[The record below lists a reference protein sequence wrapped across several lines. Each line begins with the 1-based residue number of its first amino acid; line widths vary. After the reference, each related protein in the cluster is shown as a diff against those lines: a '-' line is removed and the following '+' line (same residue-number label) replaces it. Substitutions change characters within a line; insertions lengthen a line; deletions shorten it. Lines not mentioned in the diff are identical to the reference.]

1 MKRFGTEYGG
11 FYYPENLEGLDNSS
25 IIYCIGA
32 GEDISHDIEIANKL
46 NSNVYIIDPTPRALE
61 HCEYVKKV
69 LDGKEKIIYDKKFG
83 GGNPYEYWKI
93 ILENKIDTDKIIY
106 NNCGIG
112 TEDSI
117 QKFYLPSN
125 EEYVSC
131 SLVKGMKGEKHIN
144 VNVKK
149 LRSIMNQYEHNKIDL
164 LKMDIEGSECD
175 VIEDMLKEEIYPKY
189 LAVEFD
195 NIEKKEGTNKLLK
208 IQGYKLLYKDNNNY
222 VYKYNINVCIIHI
235 GYKKYLEEN
244 IKITSKTNKIY
255 LIGDQSVKCLEKYE
269 NIEYVDINKYLENEK
284 IKYYKSKYI
293 NYADYEFEWI
303 WIAGPGRI
311 LSIKL
316 FMEEYKLNHI
326 FNIDSDCVLLE
337 NINNYPF
344 KQTIAYCI
352 NQNYENEYRMSNSI
366 HSALLNNKF
375 CVYFE
380 DLFNDIYINKSKFKL
395 IEDKINYHKE
405 NNISGGICE
414 MTLCYL
420 LQNKKIIEVDNLL
433 EIRNYK
439 NKKITFMNT
448 LYSNESSTHKEQYLK
463 ENNIIKIYDIN
474 KKKYIYDKINHEYIE
489 LWNIHYQG
497 DCKNLLES
505 FS

>member
-11 FYYPENLEGLDNSS
+11 FYYPENLDGLDESS

-46 NSNVYIIDPTPRALE
+46 KSNIYIIDPTPRAIK
-61 HCEYVKKV
+61 HYEYVKNV
-69 LDGKEKIIYDKKFG
+69 LEGKDKIIYDKKFG
-83 GGNPYEYWKI
+83 GGNPYDYWKI
-93 ILENKIDTDKIIY
+93 ILENKIDTNKIIY
-106 NNCGIG
+106 KNCGIG
-112 TEDSI
+112 SEEGI
-117 QKFYLPSN
+117 HKFYLPSN

-131 SLVKGMKGEKHIN
+131 SLVEGMKSKKYIN

-149 LRSIMNQYEHNKIDL
+149 LRSIMNEYGHNKIDL

-195 NIEKKEGTNKLLK
+195 NIEKKENIKKLLEK
-208 IQGYKLLYKDNNNY
+208 NGYILLYQDNNNY

-235 GYKKYLEEN
+235 GYKKYLEKN

-255 LIGDQSVKCLEKYE
+255 LIGDESIKFLEKYE
-269 NIEYVDINKYLENEK
+269 NVEYVDIEDFMKNEK
-284 IKYYKSKYI
+284 ISFYKSKFE
-293 NYADYEFEWI
+293 NYSSNSKDFEWFCI
-303 WIAGPGRI
+303 CRI
-311 LSIKL
+311 FIIQL
-316 FMEEYKLNHI
+316 FLQKYNFKHI
-326 FNIDSDCVLLE
+326 FHIDSDCILCN

-344 KQTIAYCI
+344 KQDIAYCI
-352 NQNYENEYRMSNSI
+352 NQNYENKYRMSNSI

-375 CVYFE
+375 CIEFE
-380 DLFNDIYINKSKFKL
+380 KLYNDLYVNKTKMYL
-395 IEDKINYHKE
+395 LEDKINYHK
-405 NNISGGICE
+405 NNTGGICD
-414 MTLCYL
+414 MTLYYL
-420 LQNKKIIEVDNLL
+420 LQNKNYINTDNLL
-433 EIRNYK
+433 EIQNYK

-463 ENNIIKIYDIN
+463 KNNIIKLYDIN

-497 DCKNLLES
+497 DCKKLLES

>member
-1 MKRFGTEYGG
+1 MKRFGTKYGG
-11 FYYPENLEGLDNSS
+11 FYYPENLEGLDDSS

-46 NSNVYIIDPTPRALE
+46 NSNVYIIDPTPRAIK
-61 HCEYVKKV
+61 HYEYVKSV
-69 LDGKEKIIYDKKFG
+69 LEGKDKIIYDNKFG
-83 GGNPYEYWKI
+83 GGNPYEYWKV
-93 ILENKIDTDKIIY
+93 ILENKIDTTKIIY

-112 TEDSI
+112 IEEGI

-131 SLVKGMKGEKHIN
+131 SLVEGMKGNKYIN
-144 VNVKK
+144 INVKK
-149 LRSIMNQYEHNKIDL
+149 LKTLMNEYGHDKIDL

-175 VIEDMLKEEIYPKY
+175 VLVNMLEEHIYPKY
-189 LAVEFD
+189 LAIEFD
-195 NIEKKEGTNKLLK
+195 NIEKKEGTNKLLQ
-208 IQGYKLLYKDNNNY
+208 IQGYELLYIDNNNY

-255 LIGDQSVKCLEKYE
+255 LIGDETVKCLEKYE
-269 NIEYVDINKYLENEK
+269 NVEYIDIDEFMKNEK
-284 IKYYKSKYI
+284 LHFYKSKFE
-293 NYADYEFEWI
+293 NYSSNSEDFEWFCI
-303 WIAGPGRI
+303 CRI
-311 LSIKL
+311 FIIQL
-316 FMEEYKLNHI
+316 FLQKYNLQHI
-326 FNIDSDCVLLE
+326 FHIDSDCILCN

-344 KQTIAYCI
+344 KKDIAYCI
-352 NQNYENEYRMSNSI
+352 NQNYENKYRMSNSI

-375 CVYFE
+375 CIEFE
-380 DLFNDIYINKSKFKL
+380 KLYNDLYVNKSKIYL
-395 IEDKINYHKE
+395 LEDKINYHK
-405 NNISGGICE
+405 NNEGGICD
-414 MTLCYL
+414 MTLYYL
-420 LQNKKIIEVDNLL
+420 LRNENYISTDNLL

-463 ENNIIKIYDIN
+463 ENNIIKLYDIN
-474 KKKYIYDKINHEYIE
+474 EKKYIYDKINDEYIE

>member
-11 FYYPENLEGLDNSS
+11 FYYPKNLDGLNEYS

-46 NSNVYIIDPTPRALE
+46 NSNVYIIDPTPRAIK
-61 HCEYVKKV
+61 HCEYIKNV
-69 LDGKEKIIYDKKFG
+69 LDGKEKIIYDNKFG
-83 GGNPYEYWKI
+83 GGNPYDYWKI
-93 ILENKIDTDKIIY
+93 ILENKIPTNKIIY
-106 NNCGIG
+106 NNCGVGIKEG
-112 TEDSI
+112 
-117 QKFYLPSN
+117 QQNFYLPSN

-131 SLVKGMKGEKHIN
+131 SLVKGMKGEKYIN

-149 LRSIMNQYEHNKIDL
+149 LRSIMNEYGHNKIDL

-189 LAVEFD
+189 LAIEFD
-195 NIEKKEGTNKLLK
+195 NIEKKERTNKLLK
-208 IQGYKLLYKDNNNY
+208 IQGYELLYIDNNNY

-255 LIGDQSVKCLEKYE
+255 LIGDESIKFLEKYE
-269 NIEYVDINKYLENEK
+269 NVEYVDIEDFMKNEK
-284 IKYYKSKYI
+284 ISFYKSKFE
-293 NYADYEFEWI
+293 NYSSNSKDFEWFCI
-303 WIAGPGRI
+303 CRI
-311 LSIKL
+311 FIIQL
-316 FMEEYKLNHI
+316 FLEKYNLKHI
-326 FNIDSDCVLLE
+326 FHIDSDCILCN

-344 KQTIAYCI
+344 KQDIAYCI
-352 NQNYENEYRMSNSI
+352 NQNYENKYRMSNSI
-366 HSALLNNKF
+366 HSSLLNNKF
-375 CVYFE
+375 CIEFE
-380 DLFNDIYINKSKFKL
+380 KLYNDLYVNKTKMYL
-395 IEDKINYHKE
+395 LEDKINYHK
-405 NNISGGICE
+405 NNPGGVCD
-414 MTLCYL
+414 MTLYYL
-420 LQNKKIIEVDNLL
+420 LQNKNYIITDNLL
-433 EIRNYK
+433 EIQNYK

-474 KKKYIYDKINHEYIE
+474 EKKYIYDKINEEYIE

-497 DCKNLLES
+497 DCKKLLES